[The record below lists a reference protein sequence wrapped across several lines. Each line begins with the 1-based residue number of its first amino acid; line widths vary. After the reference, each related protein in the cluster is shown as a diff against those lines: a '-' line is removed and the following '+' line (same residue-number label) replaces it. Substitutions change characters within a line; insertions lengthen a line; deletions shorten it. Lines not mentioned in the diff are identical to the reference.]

1 MDGGDSLGILD
12 VQEVGQSAVVHQA
25 PLLQHGAHAA
35 VLHQDVLAAQDMQQ
49 MVVLDDESCKGIMLD
64 ASCNV
69 LSRFRNEET
78 AAFPAD
84 CRRNPPALAR
94 SRLATRPYRAALSA
108 ATFARAMSG

>member
-64 ASCNV
+64 GHATSFRV
-69 LSRFRNEET
+69 SETKRQPRSPQTAGATHRPWPAAESR
-78 AAFPAD
+78 
-84 CRRNPPALAR
+84 PAL
-94 SRLATRPYRAALSA
+94 TVQP
-108 ATFARAMSG
+108 

>member
-49 MVVLDDESCKGIMLD
+49 MVVHATSFRVSETKRQPRSPQTAGATHRPWPAAD
-64 ASCNV
+64 
-69 LSRFRNEET
+69 SR
-78 AAFPAD
+78 
-84 CRRNPPALAR
+84 PAL
-94 SRLATRPYRAALSA
+94 TVQP
-108 ATFARAMSG
+108 

>member
-64 ASCNV
+64 GHATSFRVSETKRQPRSC
-69 LSRFRNEET
+69 LLYTSPSPR
-78 AAFPAD
+78 D
-84 CRRNPPALAR
+84 
-94 SRLATRPYRAALSA
+94 
-108 ATFARAMSG
+108 